1 MKQVNK
7 TLATPVLPARNA
19 EKEADIRRLH
29 ELMPSL
35 CDEGIIA
42 IYFRFWENLL
52 IEDIA
57 NILGRSWDYTDRL
70 IENSIRELRHG
81 FKAPTQSQRQAI
93 AA

>member
-7 TLATPVLPARNA
+7 TLATPVLAARDD
-19 EKEADIRRLH
+19 EKEANIRRLH
-29 ELMPSL
+29 KLMPSL

-57 NILGRSWDYTDRL
+57 KILGRSWGYTDRL
-70 IENSIRELRHG
+70 IEESIRELRAG
-81 FKAPTQSQRQAI
+81 FQAPMQNKRQAI

>member
-1 MKQVNK
+1 MKRLNETQVKPN
-7 TLATPVLPARNA
+7 LPSRSA

-29 ELMPSL
+29 ELMPCL
-35 CDEGIIA
+35 GDEGITA

-57 NILGRSWDYTDRL
+57 NILGRSWDYTDHL

-81 FKAPTQSQRQAI
+81 FRVPQQSKRQPI

>member
-1 MKQVNK
+1 MKNEIE
-7 TLATPVLPARNA
+7 TPATPAFPARSA
-19 EKEADIRRLH
+19 EREADIRRLH

-35 CDEGIIA
+35 SDEQIIA

-57 NILGRSWDYTDRL
+57 NILGRTWNYTDHL
-70 IENSIRELRHG
+70 IEKSIRELRDG
-81 FKAPTQSQRQAI
+81 FVTAPKAQRQLI

>member
-7 TLATPVLPARNA
+7 NLATPVLPARNA

-81 FKAPTQSQRQAI
+81 FIGPAQTKRQAI